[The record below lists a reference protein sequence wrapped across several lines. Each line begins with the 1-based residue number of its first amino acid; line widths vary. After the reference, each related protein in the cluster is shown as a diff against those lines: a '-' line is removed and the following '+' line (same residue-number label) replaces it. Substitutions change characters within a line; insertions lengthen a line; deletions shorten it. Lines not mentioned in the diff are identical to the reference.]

1 MMMVS
6 SISVGVC
13 PFKTS
18 RGRRL
23 SRPRAARARGWA
35 DGVEVSALGEVLADQ
50 AARVLVGGTPPG
62 AVRIGE
68 ADLDVG
74 GEGEGG
80 VTGHL
85 RALVPGD
92 GGVHGPGQGVDHA
105 PGGIGDGAGAAA
117 RRRTG
122 DQYEPAATPPPG

>member
-23 SRPRAARARGWA
+23 SRPRAARVWAWA
-35 DGVEVSALGEVLADQ
+35 DAVEVGALGEVLADR
-50 AARVLVGGTPPG
+50 AACVLVGGTPPG
-62 AVRIGE
+62 AVGIGE
-68 ADLDVG
+68 VDLGAG
-74 GEGEGG
+74 GEGVGG
-80 VTGHL
+80 VVGRV

-92 GGVHGPGQGVDHA
+92 GGVDGPGRGVDHA
-105 PGGIGDGAGAAA
+105 PGGIGEGAGAVAL
-117 RRRTG
+117 RHRG
-122 DQYEPAATPPPG
+122 

>member
-1 MMMVS
+1 MMVS

-23 SRPRAARARGWA
+23 SWSWAARTRGWA
-35 DGVEVSALGEVLADQ
+35 DAVEVGALGEVLADR
-50 AARVLVGGTPPG
+50 AACVLVGGTLPG
-62 AVRIGE
+62 AVGIGE
-68 ADLDVG
+68 AGLDVG
-74 GEGEGG
+74 GGGGGG
-80 VTGHL
+80 VVGHL

-122 DQYEPAATPPPG
+122 DRYEPAATPPPG